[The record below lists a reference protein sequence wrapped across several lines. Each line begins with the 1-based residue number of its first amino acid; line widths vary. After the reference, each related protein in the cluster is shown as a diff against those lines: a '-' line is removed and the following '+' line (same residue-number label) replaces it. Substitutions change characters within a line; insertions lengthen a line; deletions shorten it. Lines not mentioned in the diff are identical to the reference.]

1 MWLVILED
9 LNMPEAA
16 PELKGS
22 GFPGADLAGA
32 EIGSGATRSPNAEMF
47 PSYENI
53 PDDGTLTPEQL
64 TE

>member
-1 MWLVILED
+1 
-9 LNMPEAA
+9 MPEAA